1 MDLTL
6 MDRFTELLR
15 KMLYTMSVTWGRT
28 TKLVYGVILMNT
40 EVLWKIVCLLRVLL
54 SYLVVY

>member
-1 MDLTL
+1 